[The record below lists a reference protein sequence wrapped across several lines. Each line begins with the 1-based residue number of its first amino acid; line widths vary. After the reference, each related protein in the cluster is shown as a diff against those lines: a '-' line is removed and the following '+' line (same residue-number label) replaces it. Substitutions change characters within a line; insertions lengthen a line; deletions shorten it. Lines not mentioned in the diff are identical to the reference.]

1 MRDYS
6 GRTALANYDRTTIVL
21 HWLTVAFVIA
31 LFALA
36 ESWGFLQHGTPLR
49 KELQSLHI
57 SLGILLTVVLA
68 MRLGWRLARGRQ
80 LPAAVTGL
88 QELAAKAMHY
98 ALYLLLTVQVI
109 LGFLYRWAQ
118 AESFM
123 FFGLFPIQFSTLKNS
138 ALDNIFGSYH
148 NTVAWIIII
157 LAGVHNSLRA
167 QTHERIDEYLI
178 GRDSAALLEAVRQ
191 QRTTVDSGQRIG
203 VSDFDLRR
211 GVPDPL
217 VSILT
222 CTNSNDTGDFKTAVA
237 TQVGLQV

>member
-1 MRDYS
+1 MANGILRDYS
-6 GRTALANYDRTTIVL
+6 GRIALANYDRTTIVL
-21 HWLTVAFVIA
+21 HWLTVALVIA

-36 ESWGFLQHGTPLR
+36 EGWDFLQHGTPLR

-57 SLGILLTVVLA
+57 SLGILLTVVLVV
-68 MRLGWRLARGRQ
+68 RLGWRITRGRR
-80 LPAAVTGL
+80 LPATATGL

-138 ALDNIFGSYH
+138 ALDDIFSSYH

-157 LAGVHNSLRA
+157 LAGLHA
-167 QTHERIDEYLI
+167 A
-178 GRDSAALLEAVRQ
+178 AALMHYYLLKDGVLERMLP
-191 QRTTVDSGQRIG
+191 R
-203 VSDFDLRR
+203 
-211 GVPDPL
+211 
-217 VSILT
+217 
-222 CTNSNDTGDFKTAVA
+222 
-237 TQVGLQV
+237 